1 VLLKVGGK
9 LMSTYNKLV
18 RDRVPEKILMS
29 GKTYTAQ
36 KLTGQAYIQAL
47 AKIGTEE
54 IREFASMK
62 DREHALDSLADALEI
77 IISLA
82 RAEGATM
89 EDVEL
94 IRKQKEEERGGFT
107 RGIYLMDVSEE

>member
-1 VLLKVGGK
+1 
-9 LMSTYNKLV
+9 MSAYNKLV

-62 DREHALDSLADALEI
+62 EREHALEV

-82 RAEGATM
+82 RAEGASI
-89 EDVEL
+89 EDVERL
-94 IRKQKEEERGGFT
+94 RKKKEVERGGFE
-107 RGIYLMDVSEE
+107 RGIYLLDVSEE

>member
-1 VLLKVGGK
+1 
-9 LMSTYNKLV
+9 MSAYNKLV

-29 GKTYTAQ
+29 VKTYTAQ

-62 DREHALDSLADALEI
+62 EREHALDSLADALEV

-82 RAEGATM
+82 RAEGASI
-89 EDVEL
+89 EDVERL
-94 IRKQKEEERGGFT
+94 RKQKEIERGGFE
-107 RGIYLMDVSEE
+107 RGIYLLDVSEE

>member
-1 VLLKVGGK
+1 M
-9 LMSTYNKLV
+9 MSAYNKLV
-18 RDRVPEKILMS
+18 RDRVQKILMS

-62 DREHALDSLADALEI
+62 EREHA
-77 IISLA
+77 
-82 RAEGATM
+82 
-89 EDVEL
+89 
-94 IRKQKEEERGGFT
+94 
-107 RGIYLMDVSEE
+107 

>member
-1 VLLKVGGK
+1 
-9 LMSTYNKLV
+9 MSTYNRLV

-62 DREHALDSLADALEI
+62 DREHALDSLADALEVI
-77 IISLA
+77 VSLA
-82 RAEGATM
+82 GAEGATI
-89 EDVEL
+89 EEVER

>member
-1 VLLKVGGK
+1 
-9 LMSTYNKLV
+9 MSTYNKLV

-29 GKTYTAQ
+29 GKTYTAK

-62 DREHALDSLADALEI
+62 DREHALDSLADALEVI
-77 IISLA
+77 TALA
-82 RAEGATM
+82 RAEGATFT
-89 EDVEL
+89 DVER
-94 IRKQKEEERGGFT
+94 IRRQKEEERGGFQQ
-107 RGIYLMDVSEE
+107 GIYLMDVSEE

>member
-1 VLLKVGGK
+1 
-9 LMSTYNKLV
+9 MSTYNRLV

-62 DREHALDSLADALEI
+62 EREHALDSLADALEV

-82 RAEGATM
+82 RAEGATI
-89 EDVEL
+89 EDIER
-94 IRKQKEEERGGFT
+94 IRKKKKKSAADLQEGF
-107 RGIYLMDVSEE
+107 I

>member
-1 VLLKVGGK
+1 
-9 LMSTYNKLV
+9 MSAYNKLV
-18 RDRVPEKILMS
+18 RDRVPEDFNVWKNVYS
-29 GKTYTAQ
+29 T

-62 DREHALDSLADALEI
+62 EREHALDSLADALEV

-82 RAEGATM
+82 RAEGASI
-89 EDVEL
+89 EDVERL
-94 IRKQKEEERGGFT
+94 RKKKSRA
-107 RGIYLMDVSEE
+107 RWV

>member
-1 VLLKVGGK
+1 
-9 LMSTYNKLV
+9 MSTYNKLV

-29 GKTYTAQ
+29 GKTYTAK

-62 DREHALDSLADALEI
+62 DREHALDSLADALEVI
-77 IISLA
+77 MALA
-82 RAEGATM
+82 RAEGATFT
-89 EDVEL
+89 DVER
-94 IRKQKEEERGGFT
+94 IRRQKEEERGGFQQ
-107 RGIYLMDVSEE
+107 GIYLMDVSEE

>member
-1 VLLKVGGK
+1 
-9 LMSTYNKLV
+9 MSAYNKLV

-62 DREHALDSLADALEI
+62 
-77 IISLA
+77 
-82 RAEGATM
+82 
-89 EDVEL
+89 
-94 IRKQKEEERGGFT
+94 
-107 RGIYLMDVSEE
+107 